1 MDFALSQ
8 EQEMIVSTVRS
19 FVETEIYPH
28 EKLVEDTRSV
38 PAEIAAE
45 IKRKTIELGFYACN
59 FPESA
64 GGAGLSHLDFALVER
79 ELGRGSMALNHF
91 FGRPQNILMACKG
104 EQIERYLKPAVRG
117 ERMDSLAMTE
127 PDAGSDIRGMK
138 TTARREGGDWV
149 VNGTKHFISGAEHA
163 DFVIVFVAT
172 GEEEAG
178 GLTKKKITTFLVDR
192 GTPGFTIREGYKS
205 VSHRGYK
212 NMILEFDN
220 CRLPDA
226 QVLGEVDGGFAVMNE
241 WLYATRITVATMSV
255 GRARRVFDLMLDY
268 AAQRKQFGQPI
279 GRFQGV
285 GFQLAD
291 SITEIDAADWLT
303 LLRRLAAGSGP
314 AREPRDRL
322 GQGLC
327 HRDAGARHRSRD
339 PGPWRHGPDG
349 RSAAGTFLARCA
361 GRADLGRNLRDP
373 APHHCARSV
382 AAAGCLTQAGGL
394 SAPGPP
400 EDIYERKK

>member
-1 MDFALSQ
+1 MNFGLTQ

-19 FVETEIYPH
+19 FVENEIYPH
-28 EKLVEDTRSV
+28 EKLVEDTREV
-38 PAEIAAE
+38 PREIAEE

-59 FPESA
+59 FPESV
-64 GGAGLSHLDFALVER
+64 GGAGLSHVEFALVER

-104 EQIERYLKPAVRG
+104 EQIDRYLKPAVRG
-117 ERMDSLAMTE
+117 ERMDALAMTE

-138 TTARREGGDWV
+138 TTARRDGGDWV
-149 VNGTKHFISGAEHA
+149 LNGTKHFISGAEHA

-220 CRLPDA
+220 CRLPDT

-255 GRARRVFDLMLDY
+255 GRARRVFDIMLDY
-268 AAQRKQFGQPI
+268 AASRKQFGQPI
-279 GRFQGV
+279 GKFQGV
-285 GFQLAD
+285 GFQLSD

-303 LLRRLAAGSGP
+303 LAAAWRLDQGMSANREIASAKVYATEML
-314 AREPRDRL
+314 ARVTDRAIQVH
-322 GQGLC
+322 GGMGLMDDLPLERFW
-327 HRDAGARHRSRD
+327 RDARVERIWDGTSEIQRHIIARDLLRPLGA
-339 PGPWRHGPDG
+339 
-349 RSAAGTFLARCA
+349 
-361 GRADLGRNLRDP
+361 
-373 APHHCARSV
+373 
-382 AAAGCLTQAGGL
+382 
-394 SAPGPP
+394 
-400 EDIYERKK
+400 